1 MTIPRRRF
9 LGALAASACLGVCPG
24 LAFATG
30 PGQDARRLVV
40 LLLRGGLDGLHAMPA
55 YADPAWQRLRGAFEL
70 ASPAATR
77 LDGLFA
83 LHPALDFARELYGR
97 GQLLPVLGVAPPYQG
112 RSHFDAQDC
121 LENGGQ
127 APGERRD
134 GWLNRCAGALSGGEA
149 LAIASVTPLIFRGPQ
164 PVANWWPGLPRDVSP
179 ALMQRL
185 APLYARDAA
194 LSGAYETAMA
204 AAQEGRDPMEVQ
216 RGRTSRL
223 PMLMAHAGRAMAG
236 PQGPRLAFVEDT
248 GWDSHGNQAN
258 QLQRKLAELD
268 AALKAFHD
276 AAGARWADTAV
287 VVVTEFGRTA
297 AINGTRGTDHGTG
310 SHAFV
315 AGGAVHG
322 GRIAGQWPGLAPG
335 DLNEGRDLRAGIDL
349 RSLFKGLLASHLG
362 LSEAVLAEQVFP
374 GSGGLAPMEGLLRR
388 RPA

>member
-1 MTIPRRRF
+1 MRIDRRRF
-9 LGALAASACLGVCPG
+9 LGALAATACVGACPG
-24 LAFATG
+24 LTFAAG
-30 PGQDARRLVV
+30 PGPDARRLVV
-40 LLLRGGLDGLHAMPA
+40 LLLRGGLDGLHAVPA
-55 YADPAWQRLRGAFEL
+55 YADPAWQRLRGKFEL
-70 ASPAATR
+70 ELPAATR

-83 LHPALDFARELYGR
+83 LHPALAFSRELYGR

-121 LENGGQ
+121 LENGGRK
-127 APGERRD
+127 PGEHRD
-134 GWLNRCAGALSGGEA
+134 GWLNRCAGALAGSEA

-164 PVANWWPGLPRDVSP
+164 PVANWWPGLPREVSP

-185 APLYARDAA
+185 APLYARDPVLA
-194 LSGAYETAMA
+194 GAYETAMA
-204 AAQEGRDPMEVQ
+204 AAEEGMDPMDV
-216 RGRTSRL
+216 RAGRQSRL
-223 PMLMAHAGRAMAG
+223 PMLMAHAGRVMAE

-310 SHAFV
+310 SHAFL
-315 AGGAVHG
+315 AGGAVQG
-322 GRIAGQWPGLAPG
+322 GRIAGQWPGLAPA
-335 DLNEGRDLRAGIDL
+335 DLNEGRDLRAGTDL
-349 RSLFKGLLASHLG
+349 RALFKGVLASHLG

-374 GSGGLAPMEGLLRR
+374 GSAGLAPMEDLLRA